1 MVERL
6 LVWEKWRED
15 RGVVAKECEQ
25 YAERLVGYVR
35 KRLLILIRRV
45 VVRRSTYDVYC
56 GRHTR
61 VLRPQYTHATRRIP
75 REKCESH
82 AMPTPLT

>member
-6 LVWEKWRED
+6 LVGQKWGED

-35 KRLLILIRRV
+35 KRLLILIGEWLYDVRRTMCTAV
-45 VVRRSTYDVYC
+45 VVRMV
-56 GRHTR
+56 
-61 VLRPQYTHATRRIP
+61 
-75 REKCESH
+75 
-82 AMPTPLT
+82 

>member
-1 MVERL
+1 M
-6 LVWEKWRED
+6 
-15 RGVVAKECEQ
+15 A
-25 YAERLVGYVR
+25 VGQNPTAFFDYSW
-35 KRLLILIRRV
+35 LF
-45 VVRRSTYDVYC
+45 D

-82 AMPTPLT
+82 AMPTPL